1 MSLALAHSGGRL
13 ERLLVGLAWV
23 LALALPF
30 ESIRP
35 LLRLPFL
42 EFTNLEMVLA
52 FTAVVWLFVVVH
64 DAAARARIRPLFG
77 PVALFAGVL
86 ALSALLAPLY
96 RPEALKFAARLAS
109 GCFLLLL
116 AATIITSRRRLV
128 SLLWA
133 ISLGATVAAL
143 LGLLEWAGWG
153 PLAPLWPLFKVAPS
167 RIGGELRL
175 SGSFQFATIAA
186 FYLEMA
192 VPLMLA
198 LAVSSSW
205 RAGRGPAMA
214 MAALATVSVILTL
227 TRSGI
232 LLLALLYGGLLLLS
246 WRCRQWKPLFVPA
259 AVALL
264 VWSATVIWLFVGSD
278 LFRTRFTTENDLN
291 WYNAVYEAP
300 FFLNLE
306 AGESAE
312 VGIAVF
318 NSGRATWTPA
328 GEQAY
333 ALGYRWLDGSGRP
346 LAETGHWEAA
356 LPHEVRP
363 GESVRITTTITAPP
377 AAGDYAIHWG
387 MLQRHILWFHHRG
400 VPDALTQIQVGAP
413 ATPQGSLGMMLTSAP
428 EVPAMPV
435 TVPRRQLWQ
444 AAAQMIAE
452 RPLLGHGPD
461 NFRRLYGRYL
471 ELSEADERIH
481 ANNLYLELMAT
492 TGLAGTLAF
501 AWLLWF
507 CLNPLA
513 RLLFMAP
520 LPPRA
525 AEGSVAAFTTHLLPV
540 ALAAS
545 LAAFFGHG
553 LSDYFLGF
561 TPAASLFWFVVGLA
575 WANSRLVLEERE
587 NR

>member
-13 ERLLVGLAWV
+13 ERLVVGLAWA

-35 LLRLPFL
+35 LLRLPFM
-42 EFTNLEMVLA
+42 EFTNLELLLA
-52 FTAVVWLFVVVH
+52 ATLVAWLLLLGQ
-64 DAAARARIRPLFG
+64 DRAARARIRPLLG

-86 ALSALLAPLY
+86 ALSALAAPLY

-116 AATIITSRRRLV
+116 AATIITSRRRLIG
-128 SLLWA
+128 LLWA
-133 ISLGATVAAL
+133 VSLGATAAAL

-153 PLAPLWPLFKVAPS
+153 PLAPLWPLFKAAPS

-186 FYLEMA
+186 FYLEMTI
-192 VPLMLA
+192 PLMLA
-198 LAVSSSW
+198 LAAGSSW

-214 MAALATVSVILTL
+214 MAGLATVAVILTL

-246 WRCRQWKPLFVPA
+246 WRCRQWKPLFAPA

-264 VWSATVIWLFVGSD
+264 VWFATVTGLFVGSD
-278 LFRTRFTTENDLN
+278 LFRTRLTTENDLN
-291 WYNAVYEAP
+291 WYNALYQAP
-300 FFLNLE
+300 SILNL

-312 VGIAVF
+312 VEIEVF
-318 NSGRATWTPA
+318 NSGRATWTLS
-328 GEQAY
+328 GEQAF
-333 ALGYRWLDGSGRP
+333 ALGYRWLDSLGRP
-346 LAETGHWEAA
+346 LAETGHWEVD

-363 GESVRITTTITAPP
+363 GESVRFTVTITAPP
-377 AAGDYAIHWG
+377 AAGDYAIRWG

-400 VPDALTQIQVGAP
+400 VPDALTQIQVRDS
-413 ATPQGSLGMMLTSAP
+413 ATPQSSSGRTLSFAAP
-428 EVPAMPV
+428 EAPAMPV
-435 TVPRRQLWQ
+435 TVPRRQLWR
-444 AAAQMIAE
+444 AATQMIAE

-461 NFRRLYGRYL
+461 TFRRLYGRYL
-471 ELSEADERIH
+471 DLPEADERIH
-481 ANNLYLELMAT
+481 ANNLYLELLAT
-492 TGLAGTLAF
+492 IGLVGALAF

-507 CLNPLA
+507 CLRPLG
-513 RLLFMAP
+513 RLLLFATR
-520 LPPRA
+520 PRPTA
-525 AEGSVAAFTTHLLPV
+525 AEGAAAFTTHLLPA

-545 LAAFFGHG
+545 LAAFFVHG
-553 LSDYFLGF
+553 FSDYFLGF

-575 WANSRLVLEERE
+575 WVNSRLVLEERE
-587 NR
+587 HR